1 MFGCLPLDQCSVD
14 DSAFDESV
22 IDEST
27 PTPTHTYNTTG
38 VNFIIL
44 ENLLEDERRS
54 TVYNRVARFST
65 FFSDRLGTNGKSCV
79 PMPVKEP
86 YNLFDL
92 G

>member
-1 MFGCLPLDQCSVD
+1 MLDSVLFKD
-14 DSAFDESV
+14 FEV
-22 IDEST
+22 
-27 PTPTHTYNTTG
+27 
-38 VNFIIL
+38 FIWL
-44 ENLLEDERRS
+44 GS
-54 TVYNRVARFST
+54 MYMVTVYNITMVMYTRVARFST